1 MNNKKPVI
9 ATLSLVA
16 ILATG
21 NISSASE
28 GGIDTFSS
36 QSNQDGVAP
45 ALVKNI
51 QNINFSNSLDSRGGF
66 FYKDPI
72 AVIEASAALE
82 ENELYFNHIFGRLLQ
97 FGNGEICFNKL
108 QKEIINK
115 KKSVKNLKIKEDKAA
130 KSLKDTVLNTWENI
144 EKELAK
150 DKRDLDAEK
159 VDIVKLQE
167 KYRAKAIMWFSAK
180 YGVQDKK
187 NGNCPETSSD
197 SDYKNARIGKNEN
210 ITNKQINN

>member
-51 QNINFSNSLDSRGGF
+51 QNINFSKS
-66 FYKDPI
+66 
-72 AVIEASAALE
+72 
-82 ENELYFNHIFGRLLQ
+82 
-97 FGNGEICFNKL
+97 ICFP
-108 QKEIINK
+108 
-115 KKSVKNLKIKEDKAA
+115 A
-130 KSLKDTVLNTWENI
+130 
-144 EKELAK
+144 
-150 DKRDLDAEK
+150 
-159 VDIVKLQE
+159 
-167 KYRAKAIMWFSAK
+167 
-180 YGVQDKK
+180 
-187 NGNCPETSSD
+187 
-197 SDYKNARIGKNEN
+197 
-210 ITNKQINN
+210 